1 MGPVRGSREHRP
13 RERNLDVTKEETLTQ
28 FLVED
33 QTRSYRLAYSILKNR
48 DEALDAVQS
57 AVCRALERQ
66 DSLRDPGAVRAWFTR
81 ILLNACNDSLRQ
93 RGRVVPFPEGGDE
106 PSREDPEPPDEA
118 LARQVDA
125 LPPEVGTVIKL
136 RFYEE
141 LTLKEIG
148 QVTGQ
153 NVNTVKSRL
162 YAGLKKLR
170 VAMEGAEI

>member
-1 MGPVRGSREHRP
+1 M
-13 RERNLDVTKEETLTQ
+13 DVTKEETLTQ
-28 FLVED
+28 FLIED
-33 QTRSYRLAYSILKNR
+33 QARSYRLACGVLKNR
-48 DEALDAVQS
+48 DEALDAVQT

-66 DSLRDPGAVRAWFTR
+66 DSLRDTGAVRTWFTR
-81 ILLNACNDSLRQ
+81 ILLNVCNDILRQ
-93 RGRVVPFPEGGDE
+93 RSRIVPFPEDGDE
-106 PSREDPEPPDEA
+106 PSQVDPEPPDEA
-118 LARQVDA
+118 LARRVDA
-125 LPPEVGTVIKL
+125 LPPEMRTVIKL